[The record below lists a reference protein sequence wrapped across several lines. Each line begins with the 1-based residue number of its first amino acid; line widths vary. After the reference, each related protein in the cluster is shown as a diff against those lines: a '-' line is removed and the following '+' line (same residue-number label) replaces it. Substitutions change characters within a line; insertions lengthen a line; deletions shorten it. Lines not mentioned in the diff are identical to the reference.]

1 MHSNVCILTVKRS
14 CGFFRVGAFLFCPS
28 LCLRCLSL
36 FADAVH

>member
-1 MHSNVCILTVKRS
+1 MRSPLIVKRS

-28 LCLRCLSL
+28 LYLRCPSF

>member
-1 MHSNVCILTVKRS
+1 MKPLTVKRS

-28 LCLRCLSL
+28 FDVCCLSF